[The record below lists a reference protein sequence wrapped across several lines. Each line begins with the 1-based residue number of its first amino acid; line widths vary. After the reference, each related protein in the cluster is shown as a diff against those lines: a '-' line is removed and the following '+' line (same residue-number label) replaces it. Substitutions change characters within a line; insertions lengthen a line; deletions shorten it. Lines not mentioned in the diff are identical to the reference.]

1 MALNVTFSRCG
12 PKLVPADLTAFEHE
26 TGLTLPADYKA
37 WLLRHNGGWPKT
49 PIGFRQGDKVIKL
62 ILFHK
67 LLPTNDEGLRS
78 SYRRVV
84 IEGFVP
90 GYLPI
95 ALPSGGGDHLYLSC
109 TTAVR
114 QGLFTSK
121 EIFDDDNPVGMTLFP
136 LADSF
141 QEFWDLIV
149 PFSEDGA

>member
-1 MALNVTFSRCG
+1 MALNVTFRSGG
-12 PKLVPADLTAFEHE
+12 PTQVPSDLTAFEHE
-26 TGLTLPADYKA
+26 TGLILPADYKA
-37 WLLRHNGGWPKT
+37 WLLRHNGGFPET
-49 PIGFRQGDKVIKL
+49 PIGFRQGEKVVEL
-62 ILFHK
+62 ICFHD
-67 LLPTNDEGLRS
+67 LLPTNDKGLRS

-95 ALPSGGGDHLYLSC
+95 ALATGGGNHLYLSC
-109 TTAVR
+109 TPAVR

-121 EIFDDDNPVGMTLFP
+121 EICDDDNTIGITLFP

-141 QEFWDLIV
+141 QDFWDSII

>member
-1 MALNVTFSRCG
+1 MAINVTFNRGG
-12 PKLVPADLTAFEHE
+12 PTLVPADLMAFEHE
-26 TGLTLPADYKA
+26 TGLILPADYKA
-37 WLLRHNGGWPKT
+37 WLLRHNGGWPET
-49 PIGFRQGDKVIKL
+49 PIGFRQGEKVVKL
-62 ILFHK
+62 ICFKGLY
-67 LLPTNDEGLRS
+67 PTDDEGLRS

-95 ALPSGGGDHLYLSC
+95 ALPSEGGDHLYLAC

-114 QGLFTSK
+114 QGLFASK
-121 EIFDDDNPVGMTLFP
+121 EIFDDDNPVGITLFP

-141 QEFWDLIV
+141 QEFWDSIV

>member
-1 MALNVTFSRCG
+1 MALNVTFRNGG
-12 PKLVPADLTAFEHE
+12 PKLAPADLTAFEHE

-37 WLLRHNGGWPKT
+37 WLLQHNGGFPET
-49 PIGFRQGDKVIKL
+49 PIGFRQGEKVIKL
-62 ILFHK
+62 ICFHD

-84 IEGFVP
+84 IEGYVP

-95 ALPSGGGDHLYLSC
+95 ALPSGDGDHLYLAC
-109 TTAVR
+109 TTGVR

-136 LADSF
+136 LAGSF

-149 PFSEDGA
+149 PFSEDGV